1 MGFGAIG
8 QKVAKIAQAFSMNVL
23 AFNRSKKQADNV
35 TFVDLDTLLK
45 DSDIVTVHCPLNKD
59 SENLFDKTAFNKT
72 ESVAETAEASSHT
85 ETTETKAME
94 NTEQHGII
102 TDDDDLEI
110 MTLPQTE
117 SVEDTQALTEE
128 TYEVTTAPALA
139 ETKPAE
145 RETYIELP
153 FVPAV

>member
-1 MGFGAIG
+1 M
-8 QKVAKIAQAFSMNVL
+8 KKIAFLLIISVL
-23 AFNRSKKQADNV
+23 FALVICACS
-35 TFVDLDTLLK
+35 
-45 DSDIVTVHCPLNKD
+45 TVQNTN
-59 SENLFDKTAFNKT
+59 ETAVNKT
-72 ESVAETAEASSHT
+72 ETVSASVAETAEASSDM
-85 ETTETKAME
+85 ETTVTKAME

-128 TYEVTTAPALA
+128 TYEVTTAPASA

>member
-1 MGFGAIG
+1 MRKF
-8 QKVAKIAQAFSMNVL
+8 AFLLIISVL
-23 AFNRSKKQADNV
+23 FALVICACSANQN
-35 TFVDLDTLLK
+35 T
-45 DSDIVTVHCPLNKD
+45 N
-59 SENLFDKTAFNKT
+59 ETAFNKT

-85 ETTETKAME
+85 ETTATKVME
-94 NTEQHGII
+94 NTEQHDII

-128 TYEVTTAPALA
+128 TYEVTTAPASA

>member
-1 MGFGAIG
+1 MKKF
-8 QKVAKIAQAFSMNVL
+8 AFLLIISVL
-23 AFNRSKKQADNV
+23 FALVICACSANQN
-35 TFVDLDTLLK
+35 T
-45 DSDIVTVHCPLNKD
+45 N
-59 SENLFDKTAFNKT
+59 ETAFNKT
-72 ESVAETAEASSHT
+72 ETVAESVAETAEALSHT
-85 ETTETKAME
+85 ETTATKAME

-117 SVEDTQALTEE
+117 SVENTQALTEE
-128 TYEVTTAPALA
+128 TYEVTTAYASA

>member
-1 MGFGAIG
+1 M
-8 QKVAKIAQAFSMNVL
+8 KKIAFLLIISVL
-23 AFNRSKKQADNV
+23 FALVICACSANQN
-35 TFVDLDTLLK
+35 T
-45 DSDIVTVHCPLNKD
+45 N
-59 SENLFDKTAFNKT
+59 ETAFNKT
-72 ESVAETAEASSHT
+72 ETVAESVAETAEASSHT
-85 ETTETKAME
+85 ETTATKAME
-94 NTEQHGII
+94 NTEHHGII

-128 TYEVTTAPALA
+128 TYEVTTAPASA